1 VTNKPSTGAL
11 AEIRRILSM
20 LSLRRREVL
29 LLVVLAVLY
38 ALFEGVGVG
47 LLAPVLQFIEAG
59 SADAVGGSLI
69 WDAIGGVASAL
80 RVPITLASL
89 LMMALAPVLVRQVV
103 YFAYSYYGAR
113 IQQRAATRLRVD
125 GFSSLVHGD
134 LAHVVRQG
142 HGNLVS
148 MLTTQVQRGGQAIY
162 VFVQLIS
169 LAVLIVMYVAVLLLL
184 QPALTA
190 LALATAF
197 VISFM
202 VRGSIK
208 RSRRLGA
215 EAAERNNEA
224 YTIIGE
230 RISSVR
236 LIKMLA
242 QEDAETE
249 RVSAVVRRLEETQV
263 RIAISRG
270 IIEVTIDPAQ
280 MIAIFAVVY
289 IGVVYLN
296 TSLASLGLFMF
307 ILLRLNQKTKDFSVG
322 RQTLS
327 SNIDSL
333 EMVYDG
339 IRRAAASR
347 VIVGGSRPF
356 TGLERG
362 IEFRHVSFAYSD
374 EDGAEEDVLRDIELF
389 IPAGSQLALVGRSG
403 AGKSTLVDLIPR
415 LREPTAGQILFD
427 SIPAQEFDL
436 VSLRRSIGFMTQD
449 AILFNDTVAYNLTYG
464 LQRTPSEEEVWRA
477 LDKSWAAD
485 FVDRLPQGLDT
496 IVGDRGVRLSG
507 GQRQR
512 LALARVFLQD
522 PAILILDEPT
532 SALDSESED
541 YIQRALAEWR
551 GHKTIIVIAHRLST
565 VQRSDEIV
573 VLDAGVI
580 VERGTHETLLES
592 NGIYRQLFELQVYG

>member
-1 VTNKPSTGAL
+1 MTNKPSTGAL

-69 WDAIGGVASAL
+69 WDAIRGVASAL
-80 RVPITLASL
+80 GVPITLASL

-113 IQQRAATRLRVD
+113 IQQRAATRLRVE

-169 LAVLIVMYVAVLLLL
+169 LAVLIIMYVAVLLLL
-184 QPALTA
+184 QPALTG

-362 IEFRHVSFAYSD
+362 IEFRHVSFAYAD

-427 SIPAQEFDL
+427 SVPAQEFDL

-464 LQRTPSEEEVWRA
+464 LQRTPSEEEVRRA
-477 LDKSWAAD
+477 LEKSWAAD